1 LGTTKVDN
9 AFVRDISYFAGFSVG
24 DIGLFVGFNVGDI
37 GLFVGFNVGD
47 VHCGNSVEQRRHIP
61 IIMTVFFFF
70 FVGVFEF
77 VYGSAVASA
86 TILKITKLRNCI

>member
-9 AFVRDISYFAGFSVG
+9 AFVRDISYFTGFSVG

-37 GLFVGFNVGD
+37 GLVLGVNVGD

-61 IIMTVFFFF
+61 FPMPEYFFFGGICR
-70 FVGVFEF
+70 FVD
-77 VYGSAVASA
+77 GSAVASA